1 MVLQKYA
8 KLKQSKT
15 FQLDDEKSFLRLSEG
30 MEHGQGMKKEAKK
43 HGKR

>member
-1 MVLQKYA
+1 MVLQKYT

-30 MEHGQGMKKEAKK
+30 MEHGQEMWEAKK
-43 HGKR
+43 DGKR